1 MSLTLGTGP
10 LNRRRS
16 GTFNFDIDGN
26 SPQHVIYIEDVP
38 QRVRAVF
45 NGETV
50 VDTRRAKVLYESNI
64 PGQWYIPAEDVRA
77 DLLTPTE
84 TSTHCPFKGDAS
96 YWTLTV
102 GDRTETDVVWGYPS
116 PLPGVAVHRGHARLS
131 ISIGWMP
138 GSRRTSRSSATRA
151 TRTTAATSRRASD
164 RVVVRIG
171 GEAGQIVA
179 ETDKPVKLFET
190 SLAPRWYVPAD
201 AVRQEVLTRSDTTTV
216 CPYKGVA
223 SYYSVAGVKDAAWVY
238 EEPFA
243 DLGAIAGML
252 SFAGEGV
259 EVSIEPAA

>member
-26 SPQHVIYIEDVP
+26 SPQHVIYVEDVP

-45 NGETV
+45 DGQTV

-116 PLPGVAVHRGHARLS
+116 PLPGVASIEGMQAFYFDRMDAWFEEDEQVFGHPRDPYHRCDV
-131 ISIGWMP
+131 
-138 GSRRTSRSSATRA
+138 
-151 TRTTAATSRRASD
+151 RRASD

-243 DLGAIAGML
+243 DLHAIAGML